1 MVPDSVER
9 ILKSLAAAIRAAGGR
24 GDIAI
29 LPGDSLRDLGL
40 SRLRLLAVLIELEDI
55 FAVEFSPE
63 ATDRFRCAGDIVLY
77 IQCFGVMPCDDMED
91 EPQASVSQTIVRH
104 RPARG
109 RVRLICARVFG
120 RRFGLAA

>member
-1 MVPDSVER
+1 MVSDNTDC
-9 ILKSLAAAIRAAGGR
+9 ILNALAASIRAAGGR
-24 GDIAI
+24 HEITL

-55 FAVEFSPE
+55 FAIEFSPE

-77 IQCFGVMPCDDMED
+77 IQSYGVVPACCADD
-91 EPQASVSQTIVRH
+91 EPQAVARQIVSLRS
-104 RPARG
+104 ARD
-109 RVRLICARVFG
+109 RMQSLCTRVFG